1 LLSRAAKLHNCQWR
15 WHATPLHSTLPLPLS
30 NQRLA
35 APFCGTITSAYW
47 KIIALSP
54 ECDACHIAN
63 PEHRMPLC
71 SWPLFALKAWLR
83 LRRSP
88 KARGSGAWWG
98 AMGGD
103 RSRQR
108 RRRGDLQPSHCGKDL
123 ARSWQAANSQHIQE
137 EASGYTAED
146 LNTLIHLVHC
156 AQFQQ
161 GRKLLYL
168 LAKITIITQLQQH
181 IVNISLLIKIIQR
194 EILPT

>member
-1 LLSRAAKLHNCQWR
+1 MCPTFVSFHSLSTWNPSWWQLCFSKDAASSPELSIVLPHVNPQAHLESPDCVWCFWADPVVFAVRFDFREVRPARVKIQFSKNNLLSRAAKLHNCQWR

-88 KARGSGAWWG
+88 KARGSGAW
-98 AMGGD
+98 
-103 RSRQR
+103 
-108 RRRGDLQPSHCGKDL
+108 
-123 ARSWQAANSQHIQE
+123 
-137 EASGYTAED
+137 
-146 LNTLIHLVHC
+146 
-156 AQFQQ
+156 
-161 GRKLLYL
+161 
-168 LAKITIITQLQQH
+168 
-181 IVNISLLIKIIQR
+181 
-194 EILPT
+194 